1 MKAVSCFL
9 ALLSLV
15 PQNTRAADLPSVTV
29 EHLYYLRGIGRTL
42 FILAKP
48 DEMIDYCLGLKIGG
62 PAFDS
67 VYAQVLWLRTELVKV
82 TKVDI
87 LPASD
92 PYVRWL
98 NRALEAHIGVL
109 REQAMHV
116 QSGLLKEGSVAFDTL
131 DAISKAQKAVENAGE
146 NAGENA
152 ARK

>member
-9 ALLSLV
+9 ALLSFG
-15 PQNTRAADLPSVTV
+15 PQYAGAVDLPSVTV
-29 EHLYYLRGIGRTL
+29 EHLYYLRARAQRL
-42 FILAKP
+42 LEFKP
-48 DEMIDYCLGLKIGG
+48 DEMVDYCLGLKIGG

-98 NRALEAHIGVL
+98 NRALEAHVGVL
-109 REQAMHV
+109 REEAMHV

-146 NAGENA
+146 NAT
-152 ARK
+152 RK

>member
-15 PQNTRAADLPSVTV
+15 PQYAGAVDLPSVTV
-29 EHLYYLRGIGRTL
+29 EHLYYLRARAQRL
-42 FILAKP
+42 QEFKP
-48 DEMIDYCLGLKIGG
+48 DDMVDYCLGLKIGG

-92 PYVRWL
+92 PYVL
-98 NRALEAHIGVL
+98 SLIHI
-109 REQAMHV
+109 
-116 QSGLLKEGSVAFDTL
+116 
-131 DAISKAQKAVENAGE
+131 
-146 NAGENA
+146 
-152 ARK
+152 

>member
-29 EHLYYLRGIGRTL
+29 EHLYYLRARAQRL
-42 FILAKP
+42 QEFKP
-48 DEMIDYCLGLKIGG
+48 DEMVDYCLGLKIGG

-109 REQAMHV
+109 REEAMHV

-131 DAISKAQKAVENAGE
+131 DAISKAQKAVENAAE
-146 NAGENA
+146 NS

>member
-15 PQNTRAADLPSVTV
+15 PQYAGAVDLPSVTV
-29 EHLYYLRGIGRTL
+29 EHLYYLRARAQRL
-42 FILAKP
+42 QEFKP
-48 DEMIDYCLGLKIGG
+48 DEMVDYCLGLKIGG

-109 REQAMHV
+109 REEAMHV

-131 DAISKAQKAVENAGE
+131 DAISKAQKAVENAAE
-146 NAGENA
+146 NS

>member
-29 EHLYYLRGIGRTL
+29 EHLYYLRARAL
-42 FILAKP
+42 RLQEFKP

-131 DAISKAQKAVENAGE
+131 DAISKAQKAVENAAE
-146 NAGENA
+146 NS

>member
-15 PQNTRAADLPSVTV
+15 PQNTGAADLPSVTV
-29 EHLYYLRGIGRTL
+29 EHLYYLRARAQRL
-42 FILAKP
+42 QEFKP

-98 NRALEAHIGVL
+98 NRALEAHVGVL

-146 NAGENA
+146 NA

>member
-29 EHLYYLRGIGRTL
+29 EHLYYLRARAL
-42 FILAKP
+42 RLQEFKP